1 MKRRVFLPMLVG
13 IALAATVSA
22 SNAEARVFRPVRGR
36 TAPYYRSVQRVS
48 YGPRATRA
56 TRATETRSTFPRW
69 TWSAPLEVRTWK
81 WPPYYRH

>member
-1 MKRRVFLPMLVG
+1 MKRRVLFPMLVG

-22 SNAEARVFRPVRGR
+22 GNAEAGVFRPVRGR
-36 TAPYYRSVQRVS
+36 TAAYYRSVQRVP

-56 TRATETRSTFPRW
+56 VRAARTRSTLATW
-69 TWSAPLEVRTWK
+69 TWNAPLEVRTWK